1 MKECLE
7 IISFLTLRE
16 ILCHGGRICG
26 INKQLGRM
34 LFNICR
40 DFSIFIGMWG
50 LRLVKENN
58 KVLKFCSMINFV
70 SVNVNILRSVVCF
83 VFTVNDNVD
92 S

>member
-1 MKECLE
+1 M
-7 IISFLTLRE
+7 S
-16 ILCHGGRICG
+16 
-26 INKQLGRM
+26 NKLY
-34 LFNICR
+34 FR

-58 KVLKFCSMINFV
+58 KVLKFCSMITFV